1 MNARTFLSFSFA
13 VLSLTFLA
21 VSSAQARD
29 FDTSDG
35 DVINA
40 ETFSGSEDMNVYGGH
55 VLYLGGTGS
64 GAFTGNWYVS
74 SGTTLATDNI
84 ATNKEAGGDD
94 VLGSGKIY
102 LTDATLMMWN
112 HPERTTGSDW
122 QRGVSNDVVIS
133 GNCNFVGST
142 GATEL
147 FLHGNLSG
155 SGKITESMGYS
166 FRIRGDNSAYTGN
179 WDLNTDWCWVQNGQT
194 DSTKAFGTGAVKL
207 SSSGLGHSNGFVMNN
222 DLEIGTSQ
230 ANTFQGGGTLT
241 LAGKL
246 TGAGNITM
254 KTISGGTSGS
264 TAIKAYG
271 DATGYTGNWYVQGT
285 QAEDGT
291 INWRTI
297 ETNNVGTTKEEVD
310 SRLGSGK
317 LYLNCTQLQASET
330 GCRISNDMVVSG
342 PVNIGIGNME
352 LNLCGN
358 ISGETGTIYRQGGW
372 SVYLRGDNSEYKGDW
387 ELKGDWTWA
396 TVSTE
401 SGPDKNFGSGTVT
414 LNGGSI
420 ALSNTNTTL
429 TANLNLQAYVG
440 GHLVPFKG
448 GSTVTLAGKL
458 TGSLDFQTVAPNE
471 TGTPGKYIITGDG
484 SEYTGNWHIG
494 PNKTLSSDNINTSS
508 TGIDP
513 RFGSG
518 IIYLEGGSLDS
529 TAPSGRAYIYNDIVV
544 SEDSKITCTTR
555 EISLNGNIS
564 GTGNLTR
571 MTGGYTCYLTGDN
584 SAFEGDWHLQAD
596 YICISNT
603 DGAPGTLGTGDR
615 SFGSGTV
622 YIESGGIRLAGSSF
636 VGYIDANLNVPA
648 GKTGDLRYGNY
659 VLRGDVNVL
668 GTLTSGLDTPTMK
681 LSGEDALLHG
691 TGNVKVVTTM
701 ESGSTITP
709 ADLGTT
715 GTLTVTD
722 LTFKDGSQLVI
733 DVNSAE
739 DYDVLNVS
747 NALLFEEGS
756 QINVIVNGNLEELVG
771 KELAVV
777 TSTNSIPDLTQ
788 FLGDSTR
795 AIFSDSYMSGTSLV
809 LKAASMSNSVP
820 EPATWLLLL
829 LGIGFC
835 FRKSVR
841 KV

>member
-1 MNARTFLSFSFA
+1 MNSRAFLNISFA
-13 VLSLTFLA
+13 VLSLAFLS

-102 LTDATLMMWN
+102 LDNATLMMWN
-112 HPERTTGSDW
+112 HPEKSTGSDY

-166 FRIRGDNSAYTGN
+166 FRIRGDNSAYTGD
-179 WDLNTDWCWVQNGQT
+179 WDLITDWCWVQNGQT
-194 DSTKAFGTGAVKL
+194 DSTMAFGTGAVKL
-207 SSSGLGHSNGFVMNN
+207 SSCGLGHPNNFVMNN
-222 DLEIGTSQ
+222 DLEIGTTQ
-230 ANTFQGGGTLT
+230 TNTFQGANTLT

-246 TGAGNITM
+246 TGAGNINLQTV
-254 KTISGGTSGS
+254 SGGTSGS
-264 TAIKAYG
+264 MLIKAYG
-271 DATGYTGNWYVQGT
+271 DATGYTGNWNVQGT

-291 INWRTI
+291 ITWRTI

-342 PVNIGIGNME
+342 PVNVGIGNME

-358 ISGETGTIYRQGGW
+358 ISGETGTIYRQNGW

-396 TVSTE
+396 TSTTE
-401 SGPDKNFGSGTVT
+401 SGPDKNFGSGTVI

-429 TANLNLQAYVG
+429 TANLDLQKYVS
-440 GHLVPFKG
+440 GHEVPFKG

-458 TGSLDFQTVAPNE
+458 TGALDFQTVSTNSG
-471 TGTPGKYIITGDG
+471 TGTPGKYILSGDG
-484 SEYTGNWHIG
+484 SEYTGNWHVG
-494 PNKTLSSDNINTSS
+494 PNKTLSSNNKSTVT

-518 IIYLEGGSLDS
+518 IIYLEGGAIDS
-529 TAPSGRAYIYNDIVV
+529 TGTGSRSFIYNDIVV
-544 SEDSKITCTTR
+544 SEDSKITCTDH

-564 GTGNLTR
+564 GTGDLTR
-571 MTGGYTCYLTGDN
+571 TTGGYTCYLNGDN

-596 YICISNT
+596 FICISNT
-603 DGAPGTLGTGDR
+603 AGAKGTLGTGDL

-622 YIESGGIRLAGSSF
+622 YIESGGIRLANSSLT
-636 VGYIDANLNVPA
+636 GYIDAKLNVPA
-648 GKTGDLRYGNY
+648 GKTANLRYGNY

-668 GTLTSGLDTPTMK
+668 GTLNSEQGTPAMTLD
-681 LSGEDALLHG
+681 GEDALLHG
-691 TGNVKVVTTM
+691 TGTVQVATTM
-701 ESGSTITP
+701 ESGSTLTP
-709 ADLGTT
+709 ADPGTT

-739 DYDVLNVS
+739 DYDVLNIS
-747 NALLFEEGS
+747 NSLLFEEGS
-756 QINVIVNGNLEELVG
+756 LINVNVLGSVDELVG
-771 KELAVV
+771 KELRVV
-777 TSTNSIPDLTQ
+777 TSANQIPDLTQ
-788 FLGDSTR
+788 YLGDSTW
-795 AIFSDSYMSGTSLV
+795 AIFSESYMSGNSLV
-809 LKAASMSNSVP
+809 LKAASMSGVP

-829 LGIGFC
+829 VGIGFC
-835 FRKSVR
+835 FRKSLR
-841 KV
+841 KS

>member
-1 MNARTFLSFSFA
+1 MNSRAFLNISFA
-13 VLSLTFLA
+13 VLSLAFLA

-29 FDTSDG
+29 FDTSVG
-35 DVINA
+35 DVTNA

-84 ATNKEAGGDD
+84 AMNKEAGGDD

-102 LTDATLMMWN
+102 LDNATLMMWN
-112 HPERTTGSDW
+112 HPEKSTGSDY

-147 FLHGNLSG
+147 FLHGNISG

-166 FRIRGDNSAYTGN
+166 FRIRGDNSAYTGD
-179 WDLNTDWCWVQNGQT
+179 WDLITDWCWIQNGQT

-207 SSSGLGHSNGFVMNN
+207 SSSGLGHPNDFVMNN
-222 DLEIGTSQ
+222 DLEIGTTQ
-230 ANTFQGGGTLT
+230 TNTFQGANTLT

-246 TGAGNITM
+246 TGAGNINLQTV
-254 KTISGGTSGS
+254 SGGTSGS
-264 TAIKAYG
+264 MLIKAYG
-271 DATGYTGNWYVQGT
+271 DATGYTGNWNVQGT

-291 INWRTI
+291 ITWRTI

-358 ISGETGTIYRQGGW
+358 ISGETGTIYRQNGW
-372 SVYLRGDNSEYKGDW
+372 SVYLRGDNSAYKGDW

-420 ALSNTNTTL
+420 ALSQSNTVL

-458 TGSLDFQTVAPNE
+458 TGALDFQTVSTNSG
-471 TGTPGKYIITGDG
+471 TGTPGKYILSGDG
-484 SEYTGNWHIG
+484 SEYTGNWHVG
-494 PNKTLSSDNINTSS
+494 PNKTLSSNNKSTVT

-518 IIYLEGGSLDS
+518 IIYLEGGAIDS
-529 TAPSGRAYIYNDIVV
+529 TGTGSRSFIYNDIVV
-544 SEDSKITCTTR
+544 SEDSKITCTDH

-564 GTGNLTR
+564 GTGDLTR
-571 MTGGYTCYLTGDN
+571 MNGGYTCYLNGDN

-596 YICISNT
+596 FICISNT
-603 DGAPGTLGTGDR
+603 TGAKGTLGTGDL

-622 YIESGGIRLAGSSF
+622 YIESGGIRLPNSS
-636 VGYIDANLNVPA
+636 VTGYIDAKLNVPA
-648 GKTGDLRYGNY
+648 GKTGNLRYGNY
-659 VLRGDVNVL
+659 VFRGDVNVL
-668 GTLTSGLDTPTMK
+668 GTFNSEQGTPAMK
-681 LSGEDALLHG
+681 FEGEDALLHG
-691 TGNVKVVTTM
+691 TGTVQVVTTM

-733 DVNSAE
+733 DVNSSE
-739 DYDVLNVS
+739 DYDVLNIS
-747 NALLFEEGS
+747 NSLLFEEGS
-756 QINVIVNGNLEELVG
+756 QINVNVLGSVDELVG
-771 KELAVV
+771 KELRVV
-777 TSTNSIPDLTQ
+777 TSTNQIPDLTQ
-788 FLGDSTR
+788 YLGDSTW
-795 AIFSDSYMSGTSLV
+795 AIFSESYMSGNSLV
-809 LKAASMSNSVP
+809 LKAASMSGVP

-829 LGIGFC
+829 VGIGLC
-835 FRKSVR
+835 FRRSVR
-841 KV
+841 K